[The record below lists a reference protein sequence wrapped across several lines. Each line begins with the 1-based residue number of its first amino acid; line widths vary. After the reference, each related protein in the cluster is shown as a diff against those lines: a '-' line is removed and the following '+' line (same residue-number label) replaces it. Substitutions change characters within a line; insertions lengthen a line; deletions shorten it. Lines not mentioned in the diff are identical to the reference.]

1 METTQSPTGNT
12 KKEFPKG
19 NEVNFS
25 SSLLENSTTGAR
37 NIKTSAS
44 ERERENYDYIQKG
57 RIISRTLSHSLV
69 AARLLCNLTSRDV
82 DARLGKD
89 YGADDTLQM
98 TSWTC

>member
-44 ERERENYDYIQKG
+44 ERERIMITYKKVG
-57 RIISRTLSHSLV
+57 
-69 AARLLCNLTSRDV
+69 
-82 DARLGKD
+82 
-89 YGADDTLQM
+89 
-98 TSWTC
+98 